1 MKDME
6 WLLKNWGVFL
16 LLLLIAVIAGDFTRV
31 KENEVKKEQSM
42 AVWEPSVEIVNSD
55 IAETSTEEI
64 EMESEPE
71 SETEQ
76 DLWFLPQEEHCLITD
91 TEKEE
96 LNNRALTAAEQVREV
111 YKDIEIT
118 DESPYGSSI
127 NEFTK
132 EQRRKVVSLLGS
144 AGYVSVTEDTNME
157 NYEEIEEFYA
167 VWPDYNSDRVFTNT
181 IVVQPFEDGTFR
193 YLSNFVEQ
201 KELEVPEVME

>member
-127 NEFTK
+127 SEFTK
-132 EQRRKVVSLLGS
+132 EQRREVVSLFGS

-167 VWPDYNSDRVFTNT
+167 VWPDYNSDRAFTNT

>member
-127 NEFTK
+127 SEFTK
-132 EQRRKVVSLLGS
+132 EQRREVVSLLGS

>member
-127 NEFTK
+127 SEFTK
-132 EQRRKVVSLLGS
+132 EQRREVVSLLGS

-167 VWPDYNSDRVFTNT
+167 VWPDYNSDRAFTNT

>member
-31 KENEVKKEQSM
+31 KENEAKKEQSM

-127 NEFTK
+127 SGFTK
-132 EQRRKVVSLLGS
+132 EQRREVVSLLGS

-167 VWPDYNSDRVFTNT
+167 VWPR
-181 IVVQPFEDGTFR
+181 
-193 YLSNFVEQ
+193 L
-201 KELEVPEVME
+201 